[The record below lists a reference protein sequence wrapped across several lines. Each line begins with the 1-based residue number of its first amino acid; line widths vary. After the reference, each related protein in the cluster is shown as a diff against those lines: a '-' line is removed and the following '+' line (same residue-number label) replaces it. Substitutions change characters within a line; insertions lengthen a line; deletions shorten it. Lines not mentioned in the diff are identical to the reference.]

1 MPGRTG
7 AMATRSSALLGS
19 ARTRTLVSWEQV
31 RADAVAAPVP
41 LARSRP
47 ADLDAPMTAITH
59 LGAVSLDSDDPAAL
73 AAFWRD
79 LLELEVMFESED
91 FVALKGAGVLIT
103 TQRVADHRPPDWP
116 ETTVPKQIHL
126 ELAVTD
132 LGAAEKRA
140 VELGAVK
147 SQTQPNPD
155 VWRVL
160 RDPSGHPFC
169 ITTMIPEA

>member
-1 MPGRTG
+1 ML
-7 AMATRSSALLGS
+7 S
-19 ARTRTLVSWEQV
+19 
-31 RADAVAAPVP
+31 
-41 LARSRP
+41 
-47 ADLDAPMTAITH
+47 MTAAVR
-59 LGAVSLDSDDPAAL
+59 LGGVSLDGDDPKSL
-73 AAFWRD
+73 ASFWRD

-103 TQRVADHRPPDWP
+103 TQRVANHQAPDWP

-132 LGAAEKRA
+132 LDAVEERA

-147 SQTQPNPD
+147 SKTQPNPD

-160 RDPSGHPFC
+160 QDPAGHPFC
-169 ITTMIPEA
+169 LTTMIPKV

>member
-1 MPGRTG
+1 
-7 AMATRSSALLGS
+7 
-19 ARTRTLVSWEQV
+19 
-31 RADAVAAPVP
+31 
-41 LARSRP
+41 
-47 ADLDAPMTAITH
+47 MTANAR
-59 LGAVSLDSDDPAAL
+59 LGGVSLDGDDPKSL
-73 AAFWRD
+73 AQFWRD
-79 LLELEVMFESED
+79 LLELEVMFESAD

-103 TQRVADHRPPDWP
+103 TQRVADHQPADWP

-132 LGAAEKRA
+132 LDAVEMRA

-160 RDPSGHPFC
+160 LDPAGHPFC
-169 ITTMIPEA
+169 ITTMIPEV

>member
-1 MPGRTG
+1 MT
-7 AMATRSSALLGS
+7 A
-19 ARTRTLVSWEQV
+19 
-31 RADAVAAPVP
+31 
-41 LARSRP
+41 LAR
-47 ADLDAPMTAITH
+47 
-59 LGAVSLDSDDPAAL
+59 LGAVSLDGDDPKSL

-79 LLELEVMFESED
+79 LLELEVFFESDD

-103 TQRVADHRPPDWP
+103 AQRVGEHQPPDWP

-132 LGAAEKRA
+132 LDAVEERA

-147 SQTQPNPD
+147 SDTQPNPD

-160 RDPSGHPFC
+160 HDPAGHPFC
-169 ITTMIPEA
+169 ITTMIPDV

>member
-1 MPGRTG
+1 MP
-7 AMATRSSALLGS
+7 
-19 ARTRTLVSWEQV
+19 
-31 RADAVAAPVP
+31 
-41 LARSRP
+41 
-47 ADLDAPMTAITH
+47 PMTAIAR
-59 LGAVSLDSDDPAAL
+59 LGAVSLDGDDPHSL
-73 AAFWRD
+73 AAFWRE

-103 TQRVADHRPPDWP
+103 TQRVADHHAPDWP

-132 LGAAEKRA
+132 IDAAEERA

-147 SQTQPNPD
+147 SRTQPNPD

-160 RDPSGHPFC
+160 QDPAGHPFC
-169 ITTMIPEA
+169 LTTMIPEV

>member
-1 MPGRTG
+1 MT
-7 AMATRSSALLGS
+7 AS
-19 ARTRTLVSWEQV
+19 AR
-31 RADAVAAPVP
+31 
-41 LARSRP
+41 
-47 ADLDAPMTAITH
+47 
-59 LGAVSLDSDDPAAL
+59 LGAVSLDGDDPKSL
-73 AAFWRD
+73 AEFWRD

-103 TQRVADHRPPDWP
+103 TQRVADHRPSDWP

-132 LGAAEKRA
+132 LEAVETRA
-140 VELGAVK
+140 VELGAVT

-160 RDPSGHPFC
+160 HDPAGHPFC
-169 ITTMIPEA
+169 ITTIIPEV

>member
-1 MPGRTG
+1 MT
-7 AMATRSSALLGS
+7 AS
-19 ARTRTLVSWEQV
+19 AR
-31 RADAVAAPVP
+31 
-41 LARSRP
+41 
-47 ADLDAPMTAITH
+47 
-59 LGAVSLDSDDPAAL
+59 LGAVSLDGDDPKSL
-73 AAFWRD
+73 AEFWRD

-132 LGAAEKRA
+132 LDAVEMRA
-140 VELGAVK
+140 VGLGAVK
-147 SQTQPNPD
+147 SQSQPNPD

-160 RDPSGHPFC
+160 HDPAGHPFC
-169 ITTMIPEA
+169 ITTMIPEV